1 VVFMNI
7 IDLGMN
13 TGLPGSDAV
22 GATMVFGESG
32 THTKVPIRFRLKTR
46 SSLPEILV
54 RMLRL
59 PTRRR
64 RALNPAGPAA
74 SMTP

>member
-1 VVFMNI
+1 MNI

-13 TGLPGSDAV
+13 TGLPGSAAV
-22 GATMVFGESG
+22 GATMVFGESL
-32 THTKVPIRFRLKTR
+32 TLTKVPIRFRLQTR

-54 RMLRL
+54 RMLHW

-64 RALNPAGPAA
+64 HALNPAGPAA